1 MKLSGEFRS
10 ALSTIAG
17 FSETLLQESFG
28 PIGNER
34 YRGYLSEICAA
45 SRRVSGSLAGLP
57 DPPDLGTGSRDART
71 VALNDVVRSCVTQ
84 FQPEAGRTH
93 VLVRTSLFPIPVF
106 VSADAEVVRELV
118 VDLLIHAIKATKT
131 GGQVIVSTASAM
143 DANGNPGGTTL
154 RVRDSGGGL
163 SDAELAAALNPP
175 TEISS
180 QPGDTGSVLAS
191 AKARAEAIGATFAI
205 AGGANNSTLV
215 TVTFPIRRSAPG
227 MASAI

>member
-1 MKLSGEFRS
+1 
-10 ALSTIAG
+10 
-17 FSETLLQESFG
+17 
-28 PIGNER
+28 
-34 YRGYLSEICAA
+34 
-45 SRRVSGSLAGLP
+45 
-57 DPPDLGTGSRDART
+57 
-71 VALNDVVRSCVTQ
+71 
-84 FQPEAGRTH
+84 